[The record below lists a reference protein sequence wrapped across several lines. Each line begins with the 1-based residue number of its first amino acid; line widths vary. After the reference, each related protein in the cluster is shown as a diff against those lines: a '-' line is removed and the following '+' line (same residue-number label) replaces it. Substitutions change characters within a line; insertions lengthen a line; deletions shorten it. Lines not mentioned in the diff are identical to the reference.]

1 MMKTARPGASFLERY
16 ALYYDTLYQ
25 DKDYAREV
33 DYVEWAFRRSGA
45 RDVKAVLD
53 VGCGTGGHA
62 IRLAQRGYRV
72 AGIDPSP
79 WMIARARQKA
89 SGVPRS
95 RLAFQQGT
103 ARSFRRS
110 ERFDA
115 ACCMFGVIDYLLDEE
130 EIRASLT
137 NIRRHLS
144 NSAPFVLDY
153 WYAPAVLA
161 IRPSVRLLVKQA
173 DGYEIARTAI
183 PSLDPARC
191 LNVTKYYCTIR
202 RNGTI
207 EDEFTEIHPVR
218 FFFRKELD
226 RFLSESGFTPI
237 AHLAFLKRRQ
247 PPGRRTWSA
256 LCVARAT

>member
-1 MMKTARPGASFLERY
+1 MIRTARPGASFREPY
-16 ALYYDTLYQ
+16 ARHYDAMYEE
-25 DKDYAREV
+25 KDYAREV

-45 RDVKAVLD
+45 RNVKAVLD

-72 AGIDPSP
+72 TGIDPSP
-79 WMIARARQKA
+79 WMLARARQKA
-89 SGVPRS
+89 SGGLRR

-115 ACCMFGVIDYLLDEE
+115 ACCMFAVIDYLLEDE

-137 NIRRHLS
+137 NIRRHLATG
-144 NSAPFVLDY
+144 APFVFDY
-153 WYAPAVLA
+153 WYAPAVLS

-183 PSLDPARC
+183 PSLDPARR
-191 LNVTKYYCTIR
+191 LNVTKYHCTIR